1 MFTPKDLQE
10 ISFAKARFGGYDM
23 HSVDEVLEPL
33 CQDYTKLYKENSV
46 LKSKLK
52 ILVEKL
58 EEYRTQEISVKQAL
72 VAAQQTSESIV
83 AEAQKKA
90 ACILNDAEAT
100 AAVQQREVS
109 LDREIALEQER
120 LEQAKAETADF
131 IDALEQD
138 IRKHLE
144 LLDALKARV
153 AVEAPAAEEESA
165 AAEPAA
171 EVISEEEP
179 AEAAETVADDSLEV
193 TEEMD
198 DVDLISAISGAV
210 QEIAGAPKAANIHF
224 DDLQFGKDYSFDQ

>member
-10 ISFAKARFGGYDM
+10 ISFAKVRFNGYDM
-23 HSVDEVLEPL
+23 RSVDEVLDPL
-33 CQDYTKLYKENSV
+33 CQDYIKLYKENSV

-90 ACILNDAEAT
+90 ACILNDAEASAAET
-100 AAVQQREVS
+100 QQDGAVQQ
-109 LDREIALEQER
+109 EIVLEQER
-120 LEQAKAETADF
+120 LEQAKAEAASFVAD
-131 IDALEQD
+131 LERD

-144 LLDALKARV
+144 LLDALKTRV
-153 AVEAPAAEEESA
+153 AVPAAPVQAEKT
-165 AAEPAA
+165 AEP
-171 EVISEEEP
+171 VEE
-179 AEAAETVADDSLEV
+179 SLEV
-193 TEEMD
+193 NEDMD

-210 QEIAGAPKAANIHF
+210 QEIAGAPKAADVHF
-224 DDLQFGKDYSFDQ
+224 EDLQFGKDYSFEK

>member
-10 ISFAKARFGGYDM
+10 ISFAKTRFGGYDM
-23 HSVDEVLEPL
+23 HAVDEILEPL

-100 AAVQQREVS
+100 AAVQQREAS
-109 LDREIALEQER
+109 LDQEIALERER
-120 LEQAKAETADF
+120 LEQAKAEAADF

-153 AVEAPAAEEESA
+153 AEEAPAAAVET
-165 AAEPAA
+165 AA
-171 EVISEEEP
+171 EVISEEKLTV
-179 AEAAETVADDSLEV
+179 AAETVVVAEQADDSLEV

-224 DDLQFGKDYSFDQ
+224 DDLQFGKDYSFDK

>member
-10 ISFAKARFGGYDM
+10 ISFAKVRLGGYDM
-23 HSVDEVLEPL
+23 RSVDDVLEPL

-72 VAAQQTSESIV
+72 IAAQQTSESIV

-90 ACILNDAEAT
+90 ASILNDAEAT
-100 AAVQQREVS
+100 AAAQRRAAAA
-109 LDREIALEQER
+109 DQKITLEQER
-120 LEQAKAETADF
+120 LAQAKAEAAQF
-131 IDALEQD
+131 IDAMEQN
-138 IRKHLE
+138 IHKHLG
-144 LLDALKARV
+144 LLNALKASTPTEVPTVRL
-153 AVEAPAAEEESA
+153 VEPVKAAEAS
-165 AAEPAA
+165 P
-171 EVISEEEP
+171 EVQEG
-179 AEAAETVADDSLEV
+179 
-193 TEEMD
+193 MD

-224 DDLQFGKDYSFDQ
+224 DDLQFGKDYSFDK

>member
-10 ISFAKARFGGYDM
+10 ISFAKVRLGGYDM
-23 HSVDEVLEPL
+23 RSVDDVLEPL

-72 VAAQQTSESIV
+72 IAAQQTSESIV

-90 ACILNDAEAT
+90 ASILNDAEAT
-100 AAVQQREVS
+100 AAAQRRAVAA
-109 LDREIALEQER
+109 DQKITLEQER
-120 LEQAKAETADF
+120 LAQAKAEAAQF
-131 IDALEQD
+131 IDAMEQN
-138 IRKHLE
+138 IHKHLG
-144 LLDALKARV
+144 LLNALKASTPT
-153 AVEAPAAEEESA
+153 EAPAVRLV
-165 AAEPAA
+165 EPVKTADA
-171 EVISEEEP
+171 SPEVQEG
-179 AEAAETVADDSLEV
+179 
-193 TEEMD
+193 MD

-224 DDLQFGKDYSFDQ
+224 DDLQFGKDYSFDK